1 MVRQKPS
8 PAFKLGALFPSSS
21 LILHFDFKNIT
32 MQESSIYTGKWTNWS
47 KGPILG
53 STLTLTQEDA
63 TILIAF
69 LSFYVSL
76 VGSRI
81 LFIIRLIFHF
91 VLSSPCPN
99 DGLHNQRQAILRNSS
114 SAVDSVTMLARVA
127 WAWRGRAREVWAR
140 ITPVLLFFML
150 WFIGLS
156 LAAIF
161 SSQISTAMGHEVLIA
176 SPNCGIL

>member
-1 MVRQKPS
+1 
-8 PAFKLGALFPSSS
+8 
-21 LILHFDFKNIT
+21 

-47 KGPILG
+47 KGQILG
-53 STLTLTQEDA
+53 STLTLTQGDA

-69 LSFYVSL
+69 LSFYVSI
-76 VGSRI
+76 VGSRL
-81 LFIIRLIFHF
+81 LFIIRLILHF
-91 VLSSPCPN
+91 RLSSSCPN

-114 SAVDSVTMLARVA
+114 SAVESMTTLARIV
-127 WAWRGRAREVWAR
+127 WVWRGRARQVWER
-140 ITPVLLFFML
+140 ISPLLLFFLL

-161 SSQISTAMGHEVLIA
+161 SSQISTAMGNEVLIA